1 MVVVGHFSW
10 LILITHLKIIKLM
23 LLNYPLILLTVDLT
37 WLLNNQDSMLLM
49 SLKLDY
55 FVNQITMPKNPDI
68 FTLNQRTLI
77 FSKLLLLE
85 INNSLNLNLL
95 KMKFH
100 HYHYQKVKNG
110 LNMLLIHHTKLL
122 KVLDQL
128 KEVPF
133 ILTYGR
139 VKMVLGLLKE
149 KLKMEENGNVEI
161 NLMSLMEL
169 IMKLYIKLGLEEF
182 PQLKKNQK
190 KDSLLNKMTLE
201 FSINIF

>member
-110 LNMLLIHHTKLL
+110 LNMLLINHTKLL

>member
-1 MVVVGHFSW
+1 
-10 LILITHLKIIKLM
+10 
-23 LLNYPLILLTVDLT
+23 
-37 WLLNNQDSMLLM
+37 MLLM

-161 NLMSLMEL
+161 S
-169 IMKLYIKLGLEEF
+169 
-182 PQLKKNQK
+182 
-190 KDSLLNKMTLE
+190 
-201 FSINIF
+201 